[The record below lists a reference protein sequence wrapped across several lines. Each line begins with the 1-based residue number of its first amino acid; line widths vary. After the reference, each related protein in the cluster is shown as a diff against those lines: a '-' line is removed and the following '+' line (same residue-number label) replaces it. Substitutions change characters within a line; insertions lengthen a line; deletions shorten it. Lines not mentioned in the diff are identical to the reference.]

1 MADRSYRNRER
12 HDRPRQAEQFD
23 ATDYGWRDEERN
35 RGQMGE
41 GGERDDNYGWY
52 ESGESY
58 GRERGWR
65 ERGSSR
71 QGEYAPSGG
80 SRYNPDYPGRAP
92 HQSRASEGFAPF
104 TGSDQSGRDF
114 SQPRYGYGAGRG
126 SPTFPYSYDD
136 RGYGAAPRT
145 MYGDESDREER
156 GFFDR
161 AGDEVAS
168 WFGDEEAARRREMD
182 HRGRGPAGYTR
193 SDERILE
200 DACDALT
207 EDWRVDGRQ
216 IQVTVENGEL
226 TLDGTV
232 QSRAQKRRAED
243 CVEDL
248 SGVRH
253 VQNNL
258 RVEERPTQ
266 DRYDSG
272 ETMRSR
278 QSEPTS

>member
-23 ATDYGWRDEERN
+23 DADYGWHDQERN

-41 GGERDDNYGWY
+41 GGDRDDSWY
-52 ESGESY
+52 EGGDSY

-65 ERGSSR
+65 ERDSSR
-71 QGEYAPSGG
+71 HADYPRSGG
-80 SRYNPDYPGRAP
+80 NRYTSGYSGRAP
-92 HQSRASEGFAPF
+92 DQSRGFEGFSPF
-104 TGSDQSGRDF
+104 TGSDQGGRDF
-114 SQPRYGYGAGRG
+114 SLPRYGYGASRG
-126 SPTFPYSYDD
+126 SSYDE
-136 RGYGAAPRT
+136 RGYGAAPRII
-145 MYGDESDREER
+145 YGDEADRDER
-156 GFFDR
+156 GFLDR

-193 SDERILE
+193 SNERILE

-207 EDWRVDGRQ
+207 EDWGVDARQ

-232 QSRAQKRRAED
+232 PSRSQKRRAED

-258 RVEERPTQ
+258 RVEERSGV
-266 DRYDSG
+266 DRDPGG
-272 ETMRSR
+272 ESMRSR